1 MEKAHFRNESKL
13 IQWFTWINWAL
24 CPCDDFVSIHFRHK
38 LIINSSI
45 FDIITVSF
53 SEPVK
58 SLERSAFAS
67 SIIVESGKRLIW
79 RYGRYGF
86 SNSKMI
92 YTISQKS
99 TISVVFQD
107 IQSKSPLSSGSSS
120 MQTIR
125 WNYHWI
131 WLLKCKTFS
140 NRVNQPYLARDKL
153 FSMESS

>member
-24 CPCDDFVSIHFRHK
+24 SPCDDFVSIHFRNK

-45 FDIITVSF
+45 FDIITDSF
-53 SEPVK
+53 SGPVK
-58 SLERSAFAS
+58 SPDSVFAS
-67 SIIVESGKRLIW
+67 SINVQSGKWLIW
-79 RYGRYGF
+79 CYGRYGF

-92 YTISQKS
+92 CTISQKS

-107 IQSKSPLSSGSSS
+107 IQSKSPLSRGSSS

-125 WNYHWI
+125 WNYYWI
-131 WLLKCKTFS
+131 WLLKCKTFN
-140 NRVNQPYLARDKL
+140 NRVNQLYLARDKL
-153 FSMESS
+153 LSMESS